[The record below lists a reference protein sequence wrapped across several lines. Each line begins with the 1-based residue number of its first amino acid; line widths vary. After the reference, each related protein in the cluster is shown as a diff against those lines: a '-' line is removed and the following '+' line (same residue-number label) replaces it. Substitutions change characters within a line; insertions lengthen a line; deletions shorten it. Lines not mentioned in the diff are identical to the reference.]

1 MSVKVKVKKR
11 KDDAV
16 IPHYVH
22 GGDAGMDI
30 YSCENAT
37 IRAGERKLVSTGI
50 CLEIPKGYVA
60 LVWDKSGLASKC
72 GIKTMAGV
80 VDCSYRGEVGI
91 MLLNTSKE
99 DYQVRKGEKI
109 AQILIQP
116 IAEAEIEEIQEL
128 GDTKRGDGGF
138 GSTGLGKN

>member
-22 GGDAGMDI
+22 EGDAGMDI
-30 YSCENAT
+30 YSCENAI

-91 MLLNTSKE
+91 MLLNTSEE

-116 IAEAEIEEIQEL
+116 IAEAEIEEVQEL
-128 GDTKRGDGGF
+128 SDTKRGDGGF
-138 GSTGLGKN
+138 GSTGPGKN